1 MRKRYSGEE
10 KQKVVETKIKEGLS
24 SWETSKRFGIT
35 GHHTVDAWKK
45 IYLTKGVDALYK
57 SSRKKVMEEEK
68 EKQKEKNEKEL
79 KKEIEYL
86 RAEVAYLKKLN
97 ALVLEEELRNKKHRQ
112 SHS

>member
-1 MRKRYSGEE
+1 
-10 KQKVVETKIKEGLS
+10 
-24 SWETSKRFGIT
+24 
-35 GHHTVDAWKK
+35 
-45 IYLTKGVDALYK
+45 
-57 SSRKKVMEEEK
+57 MEEEK